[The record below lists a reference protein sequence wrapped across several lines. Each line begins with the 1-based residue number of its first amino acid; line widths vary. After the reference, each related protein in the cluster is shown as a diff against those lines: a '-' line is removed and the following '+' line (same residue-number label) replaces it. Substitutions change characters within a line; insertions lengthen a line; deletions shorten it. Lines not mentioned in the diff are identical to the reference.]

1 MNKANHTLSIRGT
14 GSGYSTTSV
23 LLDGRPQAVV
33 EVSVLVDM
41 ARTTVTLVYP
51 SVGLDLDFEGVVIN
65 REGGKDA

>member
-14 GSGYSTTSV
+14 GSGYSTTV
-23 LLDGRPQAVV
+23 LLDGRSQAVV

-51 SVGLDLDFEGVVIN
+51 SVGLDLDFEEVVIN